1 MFCHEDGHLLSLLTF
16 RWLLYLF
23 QPRGARISTIFPFQ
37 CFCVYLRKSTGSIMS
52 CGSFDKTKETG
63 KSHSMCKSQRS
74 KVCEEIYHLTI
85 VFNVFTIT
93 CIKLQLYIQYLALFS
108 NEGDTRCYKIQV
120 VTPGNETFGKFFV
133 ITFVKTTLFCRR

>member
-85 VFNVFTIT
+85 VLNVFIIT
-93 CIKLQLYIQYLALFS
+93 CIKLQLYIQFWRFLAMK
-108 NEGDTRCYKIQV
+108 GTQ
-120 VTPGNETFGKFFV
+120 GV
-133 ITFVKTTLFCRR
+133 IKSKLLLLAMKRLVSSLSLS

>member
-1 MFCHEDGHLLSLLTF
+1 MFCHKDGHLLSLLTF

-85 VFNVFTIT
+85 VFIVFTI
-93 CIKLQLYIQYLALFS
+93 IKLQLYIQFWRFLAMM
-108 NEGDTRCYKIQV
+108 
-120 VTPGNETFGKFFV
+120 ETQGV
-133 ITFVKTTLFCRR
+133 IKSKLLLLAMKRLVSSLS